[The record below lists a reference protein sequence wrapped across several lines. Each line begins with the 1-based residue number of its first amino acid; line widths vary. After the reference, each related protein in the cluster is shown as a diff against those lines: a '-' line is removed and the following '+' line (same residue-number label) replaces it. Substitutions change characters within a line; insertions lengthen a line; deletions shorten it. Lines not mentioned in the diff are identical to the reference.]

1 MDWRPL
7 VVATSV
13 TALGW
18 ALTAIPVMAVL
29 LLIIFMLPLA
39 FFGHGRRARP
49 WQASKRFLRSINN
62 RTCRHYRRR
71 LDFYFPCYALD
82 ITQTPILSDTH
93 ERGGAQGRSGP
104 VRVSRPG
111 SGRFA
116 KGDDAWRGR

>member
-39 FFGHGRRARP
+39 F
-49 WQASKRFLRSINN
+49 
-62 RTCRHYRRR
+62 
-71 LDFYFPCYALD
+71 LDMVGVPALAG
-82 ITQTPILSDTH
+82 T
-93 ERGGAQGRSGP
+93 
-104 VRVSRPG
+104 
-111 SGRFA
+111 
-116 KGDDAWRGR
+116 